1 MKRLLLA
8 SLVSGALIACGG
20 SGNSSNGGG
29 SVEPLDCTPQINN
42 GIYESKDGVKAVSG
56 GNSIHFYTIE
66 EVNNIVLT
74 KTYGFVSSEHD
85 QYTNDSTFEY
95 VAYENNSL
103 VNFGSVTAQS
113 CYQNGKEWV
122 EIEKDGQVLKF
133 DLIGENIPVKQSS
146 YKSFISASSDENGN
160 WYQVKNNNNKFYM
173 ENNETIRTQFQ
184 DSDTSENMTL
194 FAKYANDYSKT
205 FDVKL
210 EWLESDISYRA
221 TGIYGSE
228 YKGEILLGSGFTK
241 DDNGSYTHSVLTF
254 SKLYGLNRAEEYTME
269 SGSLLH

>member
-194 FAKYANDYSKT
+194 FAKYANDYSKI